1 MYHFEDRIGSGF
13 YAMGAVGG
21 MLLAGVDATDIARTL
36 IVVALTTAGPFDAI
50 HNVKMLWG
58 QLLETRRSRF
68 PEFSWKHL
76 AAGARVVAETAKES
90 PVDEDL
96 FCLCGIARS
105 YSRLT

>member
-1 MYHFEDRIGSGF
+1 
-13 YAMGAVGG
+13 

-36 IVVALTTAGPFDAI
+36 IEVALTTAGPFDAI